1 MKLRNN
7 SVTQLAVY
15 LGRMH
20 LSMLLCVF
28 GQRVGGEM
36 TQKRRRAD
44 TRDACSRRADLALR
58 DAITLAMR
66 VRSAQIGRNTAV
78 VIDWIVRRMVRL

>member
-1 MKLRNN
+1 
-7 SVTQLAVY
+7 
-15 LGRMH
+15 
-20 LSMLLCVF
+20 
-28 GQRVGGEM
+28 M

-58 DAITLAMR
+58 DAITLATR

>member
-44 TRDACSRRADLALR
+44 TCEACSRRADLAPR
-58 DAITLAMR
+58 DAITLATR
-66 VRSAQIGRNTAV
+66 VRGTQIGRNTAV
-78 VIDWIVRRMVRL
+78 VIDCSVRRIARL